1 LASRKSSD
9 EEPGKG
15 VDVSRKTHSTIR
27 HATIATALALSAAT
41 AAIAAPV
48 HFDVQATALALG
60 TGYGSTAGRLGMQA
74 VPKDGSLHHLA
85 DLTAGQSFSFEVG
98 SLRLKDEGGSSSNA
112 TIDSGE
118 TDGLGVSAVFAF
130 SNPLSDSYFVTATG
144 TAQVGP
150 INDSYVDLSIV
161 WNPLV
166 LDFGIGGQ
174 FRVTMNDLRFTSNEQ
189 TLQQMATITLLSAP
203 LLSDGSAVPEPVPEP
218 GSLALTGLALAG
230 LAFVRRRQR

>member
-130 SNPLSDSYFVTATG
+130 SNPLSDFYFVTATG

-189 TLQQMATITLLSAP
+189 TLQQSATFTLVSE
-203 LLSDGSAVPEPVPEP
+203 PEPLSSGSNAVPEP

-230 LAFVRRRQR
+230 LAFARRRQR